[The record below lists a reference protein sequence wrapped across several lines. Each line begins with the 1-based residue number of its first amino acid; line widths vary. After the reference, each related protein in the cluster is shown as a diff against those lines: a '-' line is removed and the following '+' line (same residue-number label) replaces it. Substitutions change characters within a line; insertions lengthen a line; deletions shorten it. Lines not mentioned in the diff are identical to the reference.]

1 MLELRPGGSAPATR
15 YLIGVVADGELVWA
29 VLDAAFR
36 EFGLPKRYAPRL
48 ADASSACLVQPL
60 KFSAK
65 SLLGPSVRR
74 QRVVRPLSADRDQR
88 PFRAGTRSGTERRR
102 LRS

>member
-1 MLELRPGGSAPATR
+1 VLNFTWRPAPATR
-15 YLIGVVADGELVWA
+15 YLIGVVADGEHVWA

-60 KFSAK
+60 K
-65 SLLGPSVRR
+65 SVRSRCLGLPR
-74 QRVVRPLSADRDQR
+74 QAAAGSAT
-88 PFRAGTRSGTERRR
+88 AVGRS
-102 LRS
+102 